1 MLCPSCGTNVGS
13 EARLCRSC
21 NAGGPE
27 RARRSTSGGGAGDSG
42 LANAFSS
49 SIVGVLFLLGVLC
62 VGFGYA
68 LRYTFERISL
78 ADGLLIAIT
87 TSLLIAAV
95 MGCSFIDCSKIAAP
109 SRLVRVLIAVTLLLC
124 AVNLYQ
130 RPVIEFALAKTK
142 TSIETSESVKEFE
155 RKNEW
160 LLTVKDDLK
169 EGADKMKSVVGTK

>member
-27 RARRSTSGGGAGDSG
+27 RARRSTSGGGAGDGG

-49 SIVGVLFLLGVLC
+49 SIVGVLFVLGVLS

-68 LRYTFERISL
+68 LRYTFEKISL
-78 ADGLLIAIT
+78 TDGLLIALT
-87 TSLLIAAV
+87 TSLLVAAV

-109 SRLVRVLIAVTLLLC
+109 ARLVRLLIAVTLVYC

-130 RPVIEFALAKTK
+130 RPIIEFALAKTR
-142 TSIETSESVKEFE
+142 TSIETSKSVKDFE

-169 EGADKMKSVVGTK
+169 ETTQKITGKE